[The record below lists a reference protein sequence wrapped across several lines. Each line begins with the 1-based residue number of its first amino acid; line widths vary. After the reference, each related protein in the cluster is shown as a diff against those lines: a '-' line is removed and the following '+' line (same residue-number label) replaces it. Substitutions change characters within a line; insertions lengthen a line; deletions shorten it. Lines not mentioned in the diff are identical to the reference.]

1 LDTSIQE
8 EGGRMTKEEFNL
20 LNVGDVIYL
29 TEGSRYEIVE
39 RRASGFC
46 NFDIMLSCK
55 SLIDNSD
62 IYFLYSHAQFYMT
75 SNIDLKNWIIF
86 KISELNIFWSN
97 NQEQNS
103 IEYFLKKIEDT
114 KYELNR
120 LENTLKGLQES
131 KRMKELT
138 ETLSNLI
145 LGDFYTVNVAN
156 NIFTGKFKGNANN
169 VCGGLVF
176 DTLTI
181 DKIITK
187 RHIKQIIHR
196 PNFSNEYRILLK
208 KIDTFNSDLE
218 NA

>member
-1 LDTSIQE
+1 
-8 EGGRMTKEEFNL
+8 MTKEEFVSL
-20 LNVGDVIYL
+20 EVGSVVCLFED
-29 TEGSRYEIVE
+29 SKFEIVE
-39 RRASGFC
+39 KRVNGHN

-62 IYFLYSHAQFYMT
+62 LYFLYKYCQFYMT
-75 SNIDLKNWIIF
+75 AYIDLKNWIIF
-86 KISELNIFWSN
+86 DISNLKIVWSN

-103 IEYFLKKIEDT
+103 IEYFQKKIEDT

-145 LGDFYTVNVAN
+145 VGDFYTVKLDNGNVV
-156 NIFTGKFKGNANN
+156 TGKYHTKYSSRI
-169 VCGGLVF
+169 LVF
-176 DTLTI
+176 YVFSDNNEAMLISNLCI
-181 DKIITK
+181 DN
-187 RHIKQIIHR
+187 IKQIIHR
-196 PNFSNEYRILLK
+196 PNLSNEYRILLK
-208 KIDTFNSDLE
+208 KIDTFNSDLG